1 MKHFCKVWSMN
12 SVNVLVTTLL
22 RIWHFEFNFISL
34 CFYRSLLEST
44 MWIWMRIRNLKL
56 ISIKDFVTLSKKMSD
71 RTKIRY
77 PHPLWIVSAIVLL
90 CTTQN
95 KKRRIICH
103 SLNEWKKETEW
114 KSAIQPNAR
123 KILIIYHVKKCSWM
137 RIFARNDREW
147 LKAWWFY
154 VSNSQLCFTQTMM
167 HSRLGKK

>member
-1 MKHFCKVWSMN
+1 
-12 SVNVLVTTLL
+12 
-22 RIWHFEFNFISL
+22 
-34 CFYRSLLEST
+34 
-44 MWIWMRIRNLKL
+44 MRIRNLKL

-77 PHPLWIVSAIVLL
+77 PHPLWIVSANVLL

-95 KKRRIICH
+95 EKRRIICH
-103 SLNEWKKETEW
+103 SLNKWKKETEW

-154 VSNSQLCFTQTMM
+154 VSNSQLCFTQTML
-167 HSRLGKK
+167 SKNQIKSQSLWTGPLQIERALSWGPENRFLEILANWA